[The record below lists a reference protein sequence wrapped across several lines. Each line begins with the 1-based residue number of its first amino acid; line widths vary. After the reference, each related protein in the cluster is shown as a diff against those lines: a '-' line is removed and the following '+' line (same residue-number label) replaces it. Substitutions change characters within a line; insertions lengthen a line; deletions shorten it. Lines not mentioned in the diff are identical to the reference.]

1 MKVFANMIK
10 LNFSKLK
17 NRIFLLVQTEYISSN
32 EVPFLWFTWSI
43 QCCNEWFKN
52 KKGFEKATEIISPPV
67 VLGPKLSFTISHH
80 SINSDLQ
87 YSSLK
92 KELILLFSVSN
103 I

>member
-67 VLGPKLSFTISHH
+67 VLGPKLSFTT
-80 SINSDLQ
+80 DLQ